1 MIAAG
6 VERGDRVAI
15 WATNRL
21 GWIVAALGAQSAGAA
36 LVPINT
42 RFKGEE
48 AAFILTAAKVRMLVT
63 GVDSLGLDA
72 VRMLRTS
79 GSSCRICVGSRCS
92 TNQQVS
98 SGRCRASRWSPGM
111 RSRAALRKFPL
122 PPHRDAGTP
131 SALRTRATSCSR
143 QARRGVRRAWS

>member
-1 MIAAG
+1 MPAPDRAEPPLTETIPAGVAAGIAARPEGAEAVVESDRRVTYRELGELVSTSTRAMIAAG

-48 AAFILTAAKVRMLVT
+48 AAFILNAAKVRMLVT

-79 GSSCRICVGSRCS
+79 GI
-92 TNQQVS
+92 
-98 SGRCRASRWSPGM
+98 
-111 RSRAALRKFPL
+111 
-122 PPHRDAGTP
+122 
-131 SALRTRATSCSR
+131 
-143 QARRGVRRAWS
+143 